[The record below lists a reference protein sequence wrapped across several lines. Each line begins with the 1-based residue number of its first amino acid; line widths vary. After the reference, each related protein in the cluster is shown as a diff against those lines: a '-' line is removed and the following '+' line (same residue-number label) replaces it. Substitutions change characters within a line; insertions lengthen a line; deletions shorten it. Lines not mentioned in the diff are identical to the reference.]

1 MKSCS
6 CYPLSR
12 WIRWQFLR
20 WISCVPWWQES
31 QEVLFFCVV
40 SLRSVLHLCETGF
53 WFHLILSFF
62 SASQLTTFH
71 KSHEMLSFAVA
82 ASAKMQKFDIALYVY
97 VMFLAVAAMCRIG
110 SMSLVAAPQLYWCFF
125 LTWKKNEKKRH
136 WNLLRPWSQF
146 STLAPGVMSWPISK
160 VGYKTRLDYL
170 PSLFPHITR
179 QN

>member
-1 MKSCS
+1 MCTKLMSTPFANSGKNCFQHFSFFFVASCFLSFLPARSRCLPARMKSCS

-125 LTWKKNEKKRH
+125 LIWKKN
-136 WNLLRPWSQF
+136 
-146 STLAPGVMSWPISK
+146 
-160 VGYKTRLDYL
+160 
-170 PSLFPHITR
+170 
-179 QN
+179 

>member
-1 MKSCS
+1 MCTKLMSTPFANSGKNCFQHFS
-6 CYPLSR
+6 FFFFFCCQLLS
-12 WIRWQFLR
+12 FFPP
-20 WISCVPWWQES
+20 SAPSKES
-31 QEVLFFCVV
+31 MSAGADEVLQLLSVITLDPLAVSSLDFLCSLMAGKSRSSFFCVV

-125 LTWKKNEKKRH
+125 L
-136 WNLLRPWSQF
+136 
-146 STLAPGVMSWPISK
+146 I
-160 VGYKTRLDYL
+160 
-170 PSLFPHITR
+170 
-179 QN
+179 